1 MGVANPLHLVAPDV
15 REYDFLLQRISI
27 FKGVANFLR
36 RTGVLVPSSS
46 SLLLLLSVGTDS
58 STAVAVTVEVTVTV
72 DSVATVLS
80 TTVSAVV
87 GATKGKGWFS
97 FEGVL

>member
-27 FKGVANFLR
+27 FNGVANFLR

-46 SLLLLLSVGTDS
+46 SLLLLLLLSDGIDS
-58 STAVAVTVEVTVTV
+58 STTAVAV
-72 DSVATVLS
+72 DSVAMVPSITMLAVL
-80 TTVSAVV
+80 
-87 GATKGKGWFS
+87 GAEKGKGWFS
-97 FEGVL
+97 LEGVE